1 MSLSKEKM
9 LELYHWLLMDRM
21 LDLKANELFRMGKL
35 MSMYH
40 SALGQEAVNIGA
52 GYALQEGDAFLP
64 SHRGKGIY
72 ILRGMDLK
80 YFMAGMFGKKEGLGQ
95 GRVPVGSHMTGDPT
109 IGLVPI
115 QGAIGSPFTAGVGAA
130 LALKLQHKPNAVL
143 SFLGDGG
150 SSRGD
155 VHEGMNF
162 AGTQK
167 LPLVIMLINN
177 GWSLSVRSEYAIPVE
192 HISIRAAGYGFPGV
206 TIDGR
211 DVLKVFNT
219 TADALEK
226 ARQGEGPTLIE
237 AMVDRWTAHSANDPD
252 IYRTDEEREAA
263 KKIDPIR
270 EYEKLLEEKKLLS
283 EKKKEEVRSLI
294 AAQIDEAVAYAD
306 SCSEPGLEEL
316 MYSVYKEEK

>member
-9 LELYHWLLMDRM
+9 LELYYWLLMDRL

-40 SALGQEAVNIGA
+40 SALGQETVDIGA
-52 GYALQEGDAFLP
+52 GYALQDGDAFLP

-72 ILRGMDLK
+72 ILRGIDLK
-80 YFMAGMFGKKEGLGQ
+80 FFMAGMFGKKEGFGQ
-95 GRVPVGSHMTGDPT
+95 GRIPVGSHMCGDPS

-162 AGTQK
+162 AGVQK
-167 LPLVIMLINN
+167 LPLVIMIINN

-192 HISIRAAGYGFPGV
+192 QISIRAAGYGFSGV

-211 DVLKVFNT
+211 DVLKVYKT
-219 TADALEK
+219 TSEALEK
-226 ARQGEGPTLIE
+226 ARRGDGPTLIE

-252 IYRTDEEREAA
+252 IYRTDEEREEA

-270 EYEKLLEEKKLLS
+270 EYEKVLEGKKLLNEEKK
-283 EKKKEEVRSLI
+283 EDIRNQI
-294 AAQIDEAVAYAD
+294 IAQIDEAVAYAD
-306 SCSEPGLEEL
+306 SCSEPGYEEL
-316 MYSVYKEEK
+316 IYGVYKEAE

>member
-9 LELYHWLLMDRM
+9 LELYRWLLMDRF

-40 SALGQEAVNIGA
+40 SALGQETVDIGA
-52 GYALQEGDAFLP
+52 GFALQDGDAFLP

-72 ILRGMDLK
+72 ILRGLDLNH
-80 YFMAGMFGKKEGLGQ
+80 FMAGMFGKKEGLGQ
-95 GRVPVGSHMTGDPT
+95 GRIPVGSHMCGDPS

-143 SFLGDGG
+143 SFFGDGG

-162 AGTQK
+162 AAVEN
-167 LPLVIMLINN
+167 LPLVMMLINN
-177 GWSLSVRSEYAIPVE
+177 GWSLSVRSEFAIPVE
-192 HISIRAAGYGFPGV
+192 HISIRAVGYGFEGI

-211 DVLKVFNT
+211 DVLKVYET
-219 TADALEK
+219 TSEALHK
-226 ARQGEGPTLIE
+226 ARQGGGPTLIE

-263 KKIDPIR
+263 RKIDPIR
-270 EYEKLLEEKKLLS
+270 EYEKVLEKEKILD
-283 EKKKEEVRSLI
+283 EAKKEEIHHEITRLL
-294 AAQIDEAVAYAD
+294 DEAVAYAD
-306 SCSEPGLEEL
+306 RCSEPGYEE
-316 MYSVYKEEK
+316 MIHGVYKEAG

>member
-1 MSLSKEKM
+1 MSLNNKKM
-9 LELYHWLLMDRM
+9 LELYEWLLMDRL

-40 SALGQEAVNIGA
+40 SALGQEAVDIGA
-52 GYALQEGDAFLP
+52 GYALQDGDAFLP

-72 ILRGMDLK
+72 ILRGIDLK
-80 YFMAGMFGKKEGLGQ
+80 FFMAGMFGKKEGFGQ
-95 GRVPVGSHMTGDPT
+95 GRIPVGSHMCGDPA

-162 AGTQK
+162 AGVQN

-177 GWSLSVRSEYAIPVE
+177 GWSLSVRSEFAIPVE
-192 HISIRAAGYGFPGV
+192 QISIRAAGYGFPGM

-211 DVLKVFNT
+211 DVLKVYET
-219 TADALEK
+219 TSEALDR
-226 ARQGEGPTLIE
+226 ARSGGGPTLIE

-252 IYRTDEEREAA
+252 IYRTDEEREVA

-270 EYEKLLEEKKLLS
+270 EYEKVLEEKNLLDE
-283 EKKKEEVRSLI
+283 EKKVEIRNRIS
-294 AAQIDEAVAYAD
+294 AQIEEAVTYAD
-306 SCSEPGLEEL
+306 SCSEPGYEEL
-316 MYSVYKEEK
+316 IFGVYKEAG

>member
-1 MSLSKEKM
+1 MSLSKKQM
-9 LELYHWLLMDRM
+9 LELYRWLLLDRL

-40 SALGQEAVNIGA
+40 SALGQEAVDMGA
-52 GYALQEGDAFLP
+52 SYALKDGDAFLP

-72 ILRGMDLK
+72 IMRGIDLK
-80 YFMAGMFGKKEGLGQ
+80 FFMAGMFGKKEGLGQ
-95 GRVPVGSHMTGDPT
+95 GRIPVGSHMCGDPS

-130 LALKLQHKPNAVL
+130 LAFKLQHKPNACL

-155 VHEGMNF
+155 VHEGMNL
-162 AGTQK
+162 AGVLH
-167 LPLVIMLINN
+167 LPLVIILINN

-192 HISIRAAGYGFPGV
+192 HISARAAGYGFPGV

-211 DVLKVFNT
+211 DVLKVYE
-219 TADALEK
+219 AVSKALEK
-226 ARQGEGPTLIE
+226 ARKGGGPTLIE

-252 IYRTDEEREAA
+252 IYRTDEEREEAR
-263 KKIDPIR
+263 KIDPIH
-270 EYEKLLEEKKLLS
+270 EYEKVLEDKNILDEEKREEIRS
-283 EKKKEEVRSLI
+283 EIS
-294 AAQIDEAVAYAD
+294 AQIEEAVAYAD
-306 SCSEPGLEEL
+306 SCTEPGYEEL
-316 MYSVYKEEK
+316 VYGVYKEAG

>member
-1 MSLSKEKM
+1 MSLSNEKM

-40 SALGQEAVNIGA
+40 SALGQEAVNMGA

-72 ILRGMDLK
+72 IMRGMDLK

-211 DVLKVFNT
+211 DVLKVYKT
-219 TADALEK
+219 TVDALEK
-226 ARQGEGPTLIE
+226 AKQGEGPTLIE

-263 KKIDPIR
+263 KTIDPIR
-270 EYEKLLEEKKLLS
+270 EYEKVLEGEKLLS
-283 EKKKEEVRSLI
+283 EKKKEEIRSQI

-306 SCSEPGLEEL
+306 NCSEPGLEEL
-316 MYSVYKEEK
+316 MYSVYKEDK